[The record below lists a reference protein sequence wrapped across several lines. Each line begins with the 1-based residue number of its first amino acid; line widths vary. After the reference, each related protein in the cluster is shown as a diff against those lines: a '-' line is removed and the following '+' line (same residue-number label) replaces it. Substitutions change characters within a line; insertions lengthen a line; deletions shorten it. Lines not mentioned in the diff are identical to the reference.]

1 MIHADRTFGAKGL
14 DAEDEL
20 VEVMAHHK
28 WPLCQAFEYDGLLY
42 LNDGDREDSPE
53 YAALKID
60 EVDGLMVTG
69 REVGRIRPLGMD
81 PGSVRQFIQEMR
93 QGRWSM
99 ESPIKL
105 KAEPDWHHSCEL
117 CEFKEED

>member
-28 WPLCQAFEYDGLLY
+28 WALCQAFEYDGLLY

-60 EVDGLMVTG
+60 EVDGLMVKG

-81 PGSVRQFIQEMR
+81 PGQVRQFVQDTR

-99 ESPIKL
+99 ESPIRL
-105 KAEPDWHHSCEL
+105 KVEPEWHHSCEL
-117 CEFKEED
+117 CEFKED